1 MAGLQYYF
9 FPTDFFYPR
18 PPAADQESVSSPVQ
32 HIQPQKGDTKDRGS
46 EQHRDM
52 VRYKHD
58 QSNLPQ
64 LSTSTALVPS
74 PCIIKSS
81 LAVLLILESFIFMAG
96 LQYNFFP
103 TDFYYPRPQAVKV
116 DTAITTQKSSALP
129 LQIQKRDVTITDDD
143 KHHPTGLVIQNNKRG
158 NEIGTPMNRRTA

>member
-18 PPAADQESVSSPVQ
+18 PPPADQESVSSPAQ
-32 HIQPQKGDTKDRGS
+32 HVQPQKGDTEDRGS
-46 EQHRDM
+46 DQHRAM

-74 PCIIKSS
+74 PCIIKSEIRRKRLNNIAS
-81 LAVLLILESFIFMAG
+81 FLLGF
-96 LQYNFFP
+96 LQLNARFS
-103 TDFYYPRPQAVKV
+103 Q
-116 DTAITTQKSSALP
+116 
-129 LQIQKRDVTITDDD
+129 
-143 KHHPTGLVIQNNKRG
+143 
-158 NEIGTPMNRRTA
+158 E